1 MIKVVVADPY
11 PVVLR
16 GLREVITRDA
26 GMTCL
31 AESLEMSPLLEALGQ
46 RVPDVLVIDPAIQ
59 GTADRG
65 LLKDLNR
72 WYPSM
77 AILVFSP
84 EAQDAA
90 VIQALR
96 AGARGYLLK
105 NAAPEELLEGIRS
118 VAAGRKFI
126 SIKPADVEAD
136 LPAVGGGVPQ
146 DNVALSEREAVVLR
160 QLGAGYTI
168 SEIASA
174 LGLSMKTVSTYRTRL
189 CRKLEV
195 RNTASLIRYALKTG
209 MV

>member
-1 MIKVVVADPY
+1 MIKVVAADPY
-11 PVVLR
+11 PLLLR
-16 GLREVITRDA
+16 GLREVITRDT

-31 AESLEMSPLLEALGQ
+31 AELLEMSPLLEALGH

-59 GTADRG
+59 GATDRG

-77 AILVFSP
+77 AMLVFSSD
-84 EAQDAA
+84 AQDGA
-90 VIQALR
+90 VIEALR

-105 NAAPEELLEGIRS
+105 NAAPEELLDGIRS
-118 VAAGRKFI
+118 VAAGRKYI
-126 SIKPADVEAD
+126 SIKPVEEASPEVARGDVPDHE
-136 LPAVGGGVPQ
+136 VT
-146 DNVALSEREAVVLR
+146 LSEREAVVLR

-168 SEIASA
+168 TEIANA

>member
-1 MIKVVVADPY
+1 MLKVVAADPY
-11 PVVLR
+11 PLLLR

-31 AESLEMSPLLEALGQ
+31 AESLEMSPLLEALGR

-59 GTADRG
+59 GASDRG

-77 AILVFSP
+77 AILVFSSD
-84 EAQDAA
+84 AQDAS

-126 SIKPADVEAD
+126 SIKPAEETGVE
-136 LPAVGGGVPQ
+136 VTRGGVPQ
-146 DNVALSEREAVVLR
+146 QEVTLSEREADVLR

-168 SEIASA
+168 TEIANA

-195 RNTASLIRYALKTG
+195 RNTASLIRYAVKTG
-209 MV
+209 VV

>member
-1 MIKVVVADPY
+1 MIKVVAADPY
-11 PVVLR
+11 PLLLR

-31 AESLEMSPLLEALGQ
+31 AESLEMSPLLEALGH

-59 GTADRG
+59 GATDRG

-77 AILVFSP
+77 AMLVFSSD
-84 EAQDAA
+84 AQDGA

-105 NAAPEELLEGIRS
+105 NAAPEELLDGIRS

-126 SIKPADVEAD
+126 SIKPVEEAS
-136 LPAVGGGVPQ
+136 PAVADPPHHEVT
-146 DNVALSEREAVVLR
+146 LSEREAVVLR

-168 SEIASA
+168 TEIANA

>member
-1 MIKVVVADPY
+1 MIKVVAADPY
-11 PVVLR
+11 PLVLR
-16 GLREVITRDA
+16 GLREVIARDA

-31 AESLEMSPLLEALGQ
+31 AELLEMSPLLEALAH

-59 GTADRG
+59 GQTDRG
-65 LLKDLNR
+65 LLKDLSR

-77 AILVFSP
+77 AMLVFSSG
-84 EAQDAA
+84 ADDGA
-90 VIQALR
+90 VIEALG

-105 NAAPEELLEGIRS
+105 NAAPEELLDGIRS

-126 SIKPADVEAD
+126 SIKPVEEAG
-136 LPAVGGGVPQ
+136 PKVTAGGVPHQ
-146 DNVALSEREAVVLR
+146 DVTLSDREAVVLR

-168 SEIASA
+168 TEIANA

-209 MV
+209 LA

>member
-1 MIKVVVADPY
+1 MIKVVAADPY
-11 PVVLR
+11 PLVLR
-16 GLREVITRDA
+16 GLREVISRDA

-31 AESLEMSPLLEALGQ
+31 AESLEMSPLLEALGH

-59 GTADRG
+59 GATDRG
-65 LLKDLNR
+65 LLKDLSR

-77 AILVFSP
+77 GILVFSSD
-84 EAQDAA
+84 AQDGA

-105 NAAPEELLEGIRS
+105 NAVPEELLDGIRR

-126 SIKPADVEAD
+126 SIKPVEEASPEVAGID
-136 LPAVGGGVPQ
+136 PPHHE
-146 DNVALSEREAVVLR
+146 VALSEREAAVLR

-168 SEIASA
+168 TEIANA

-209 MV
+209 LV